1 MKVSTV
7 SINNRR
13 KEFSIATRSGAAYTY
28 PFAEADPSPGSDNR
42 IEEVFV
48 DKELGNEAITY
59 VLNSGD
65 EGSIH
70 IEQILEYNEDPRY
83 MAELLTYK
91 LTLEARRGVDNSGL
105 SRRQIAKRLK
115 TSVPQLYRLLDPAN
129 TRKSINQLVALL
141 HVLNCKVDLVV
152 SCRTD
157 EHTHH
162 PAPTFAQKSR

>member
-1 MKVSTV
+1 MKVYKV

-13 KEFSIATRSGAAYTY
+13 KEFSITTRFGTAYTY
-28 PFAEADPSPGSDNR
+28 PYAEADPCPVSGNR

-70 IEQILEYNEDPRY
+70 MEQILEYNEDPRY

-91 LTLEARRGVDNSGL
+91 LTLEARRGIENSGL

-129 TRKSINQLVALL
+129 TRKSINQLVVLL
-141 HVLNCKVDLVV
+141 HVLNCKVDLVIN
-152 SCRTD
+152 CRAD
-157 EHTHH
+157 ERTRRYRDLH
-162 PAPTFAQKSR
+162 AR

>member
-1 MKVSTV
+1 MKVSRV

-13 KEFSIATRSGAAYTY
+13 KEFSVGTHSGAAYTFPY
-28 PFAEADPSPGSDNR
+28 AEADLVPDSGNR
-42 IEEVFV
+42 IKEVFV

-59 VLNSGD
+59 ILNSGD
-65 EGSIH
+65 ESSIH

-91 LTLEARRGVDNSGL
+91 LTLEALQGIENSGL

-129 TRKSINQLVALL
+129 TSKSINQLVTLL
-141 HVLNCKVDLVV
+141 HILHCTVDLVINQPLEQA
-152 SCRTD
+152 SPER
-157 EHTHH
+157 
-162 PAPTFAQKSR
+162 P